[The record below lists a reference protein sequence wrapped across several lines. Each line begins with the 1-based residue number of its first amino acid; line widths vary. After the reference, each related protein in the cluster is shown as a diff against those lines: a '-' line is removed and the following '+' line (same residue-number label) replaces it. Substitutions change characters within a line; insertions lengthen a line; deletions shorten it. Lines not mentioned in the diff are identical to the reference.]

1 MKLLNERILTMR
13 NYFAIV
19 LAVVSLFVMS
29 CEPKINTS
37 EDVKFEITTGD
48 TLTIGA
54 EGGVVNITYTL
65 TGGTGVYSDV
75 HATADNKTMV
85 TAINTDDSG
94 VVRVA
99 VAQNSEYFERE
110 AQVRISYD
118 GESYFVT
125 IKQEARNGED
135 DGRVVVNANQFD
147 GTYYGEELGAGVGH
161 YWIILSDGGFR
172 EDGGVRIGGEFFR
185 IELIGPASSDPEN
198 ARIPD
203 GEYHYDISNSLAQYT
218 ILALGNSDY
227 TYVDENEEGWAV
239 SFMDATL
246 KVSGNKLVLE
256 ATTQDNS
263 YVVTY
268 EGDYTLKYSSFSEV
282 VSTLKDDLVID
293 LSNCKGSAE
302 CYADNWVC
310 GLCNWYIL
318 FEDKRGWDQGVYVT
332 LELLTDNKLDGSS
345 GFEGKYVAGGVDAD
359 DPTLPLFGSYT
370 FVSGH
375 RMSSEASYLLG
386 TLYLRYENGT
396 PVEQTVMRG
405 GEIEVTANADG
416 THTIVVNATDDAE
429 PAHNITL
436 NWTGK
441 LN

>member
-1 MKLLNERILTMR
+1 MFGIMKKLIFSVL
-13 NYFAIV
+13 
-19 LAVVSLFVMS
+19 LAVMGLSMA
-29 CEPKINTS
+29 CEPKINTP
-37 EDVKFEITTGD
+37 EEVRFEITSND
-48 TLTIGA
+48 VVTIGPD
-54 EGGVVNITYTL
+54 GGMVNITYSL
-65 TGGTGVYSDV
+65 TGGTGVYSHV
-75 HATADNKTMV
+75 QATADNETMI
-85 TAINTDDSG
+85 TAINTDDLG

-99 VAQNSEYFERE
+99 VTENTDYFERE

-135 DGRVVVNANQFD
+135 DGRVVVNANQLN
-147 GTYYGEELGAGVGH
+147 GTYFGEQFGAGVGH

-172 EDGGVRIGGEFFR
+172 EDGGAYVGGEFFR
-185 IELIGPASSDPEN
+185 LELIGPAASDPEN

-203 GEYHYDISNSLAQYT
+203 GEYRYDMSNSLSQFT

-239 SFMDATL
+239 SFVDATL
-246 KVSGNKLVLE
+246 RVNGNKFVLE
-256 ATTQDNS
+256 ASTMDAS

-268 EGDYTLKYSSFSEV
+268 DNDYILKYSSFSEV
-282 VSTLKDDLVID
+282 VSTLKEDLVID
-293 LSNCKGSAE
+293 LSNCKGSAQ

-318 FEDKRGWDQGVYVT
+318 FEDKRGWDQGVYMT
-332 LELLTDNKLDGSS
+332 LELLTDEWLNGSS
-345 GFEGKYVAGGVDAD
+345 GFEGKYTAGGVDVD
-359 DPTLPLFGSYT
+359 DPTLPLFGPYT

-375 RMSSEASYLLG
+375 RLSSEASYLLG
-386 TLYLRYENGT
+386 TLYLRYEDGT

-405 GEIEVTANADG
+405 GEIEITANGDG
-416 THTIVVNATDDAE
+416 THTIVINATDDAS